1 MSKKIQFTKM
11 HGCGNDF
18 VVIDNRTQILQ
29 EAEINDFVQTVCE
42 RKFHI
47 GANGVMLVEES
58 ERADVKMRY
67 FNADGSEGEMCGNG
81 ARCFAKFA
89 HDLDMVDAS
98 MTMETL
104 DGLYDAQVMLDGNV
118 QINFPEIA
126 LDNVHLNKLLVNGE
140 QIESYHYIWA
150 GVPHVVI
157 FGSNISEIDDAA
169 FAKWAI
175 RVKEQEQFRPDGTN
189 VNLVEVCP
197 KTAILKIRTYERGVE
212 EETLACGSGATAS
225 AIIASLLEH
234 VSPNV
239 QVETRGGMLT
249 VDFTLQNTSIQHI
262 TLTGNA
268 VTVFTGM
275 IQKEGDCDA

>member
-1 MSKKIQFTKM
+1 MSIEIQFTKM

-18 VVIDNRTQILQ
+18 VVIDNRMQILQ
-29 EAEINDFVQTVCE
+29 EEEINDFVQTVCE

-81 ARCFAKFA
+81 ARCFAKFS
-89 HDLDMVDAS
+89 HELNMVEAA

-104 DGLYDAQVMLDGNV
+104 DGLYDAQVMVDGNV
-118 QINFPEIA
+118 QISFPEIA
-126 LDNVHLNKLLVNGE
+126 LNNVHLNKQLVNGE
-140 QIESYHYIWA
+140 QIGLYHYIWV
-150 GVPHVVI
+150 GVPHVVV
-157 FGSNISEIDDAA
+157 FGNNISEIDDAV
-169 FAKWAI
+169 FAEWAI
-175 RVKEQEQFRPDGTN
+175 GVKEQEQFRPHGTN
-189 VNLVEVCP
+189 VNLVEICP
-197 KTAILKIRTYERGVE
+197 KTTILKIRTYERGVE

-225 AIIASLLEH
+225 AIIASLLGK
-234 VSPNV
+234 VNSNV

-262 TLTGNA
+262 TLKGNA